1 MAAKA
6 AKGGAEVIEDEER
19 SFVPPEEEEK
29 PPVEEEEA
37 EVEKKPPEPPDELGK
52 LKGQVDNLN
61 KALAEER
68 RKRQEADRLVEYHE
82 FQTRYRAGQGE
93 PPPRR
98 KEEDPDVAALRP
110 IIQPL
115 LDEALDPITVEN
127 RKVKADLSEQRA
139 RLRYKDY
146 DKVVGEFLP
155 AMQRDPFLMEMFYKS
170 PDPAEFAYRQAI
182 MINWDKF
189 MESAKE
195 EGRQEVV
202 KKLEKGREAPTSLSK
217 EAGARPAGEG
227 EITLEQAA
235 RLSPEAWAAL
245 PEKTRR
251 RLLGL

>member
-1 MAAKA
+1 MAKA

-19 SFVPPEEEEK
+19 PFVPPEEGETPPAGTGEE
-29 PPVEEEEA
+29 PPEGE
-37 EVEKKPPEPPDELGK
+37 KPPEPPDDLTK

-82 FQTRYRAGQGE
+82 FQTRYRAVQGE
-93 PPPRR
+93 PPR
-98 KEEDPDVAALRP
+98 KKEEEDPDVAALRP
-110 IIQPL
+110 IIKPL

-189 MESAKE
+189 LERAKE

-235 RLSPEAWAAL
+235 KLSPAAWAEL

-251 RLLGL
+251 RLLGM